1 MGAYVDGRGLFGDDQ
16 LFRGYKA
23 YWECHRDALFSSS
36 IQAHLTRVLQNH
48 PCRGHWPASI
58 AHVVRSSDF

>member
-1 MGAYVDGRGLFGDDQ
+1 MGAHVDGHGLFGDDQ

-36 IQAHLTRVLQNH
+36 IQAHWTKVLQNGS
-48 PCRGHWPASI
+48 CRRHGPASV